1 MAAMCKHKTSQNQ
14 GCATLTGNGFSNILE
29 LLESNCAKNTNWS
42 QECLSMNSV
51 FFNSEKDA
59 SATWEGQPASAVQ
72 SVKDENGRHAWK
84 ARNNIGLDFVS
95 GQDGKLYHA
104 LCVTFYATT
113 TTTTTTT
120 TTSSTTP
127 TPATTASAE
136 MSSAEVM
143 SELNHKECITAT
155 TTPTIM
161 SENEG
166 ERSSVP
172 HIDLF
177 LNPGR

>member
-1 MAAMCKHKTSQNQ
+1 MCKHKTSQNQ

-59 SATWEGQPASAVQ
+59 SATWEGKPASAVQ
-72 SVKDENGRHAWK
+72 SVKDENDRHAWK

-113 TTTTTTT
+113 STTTITST

-155 TTPTIM
+155 TTTTM
-161 SENEG
+161 VSENEG

>member
-1 MAAMCKHKTSQNQ
+1 MCKHKTSQNQ
-14 GCATLTGNGFSNILE
+14 GCATLTGNGFSNILG

-42 QECLSMNSV
+42 QECLSMSSI

-59 SATWEGQPASAVQ
+59 SATWEGEPASAVQ
-72 SVKDENGRHAWK
+72 SVKDENGQHAWK

-113 TTTTTTT
+113 STTTTTTT

-127 TPATTASAE
+127 PPATTATAE

-155 TTPTIM
+155 TTTTM
-161 SENEG
+161 VSENEG

>member
-113 TTTTTTT
+113 STTTTT
-120 TTSSTTP
+120 TTSSTTTP
-127 TPATTASAE
+127 PATTATAE

-155 TTPTIM
+155 TTTTM
-161 SENEG
+161 VSENEG